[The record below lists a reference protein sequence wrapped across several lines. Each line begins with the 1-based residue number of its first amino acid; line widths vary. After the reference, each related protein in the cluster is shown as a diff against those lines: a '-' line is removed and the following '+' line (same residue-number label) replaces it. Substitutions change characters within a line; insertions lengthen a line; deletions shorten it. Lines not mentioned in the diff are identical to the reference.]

1 MSKKIL
7 LTILQ
12 YVIFLGLGIAIIIY
26 MSNQLSEE
34 DKTSMM
40 SAIKGVRIWLLIPIF
55 IVGFLSHYFRA
66 LRWKLLL
73 NEVDV
78 KAGTT
83 NTTFAVMI
91 GYITNLV
98 LPRAGEVAKC
108 TVLARYEKVP
118 ADKMIGTIVAER
130 AFDLVCLVLIT
141 IAAFMFQADIIG
153 EYANGLFGS
162 MSGKAQ
168 SIFTTVY
175 FQVFIIVF
183 FVGMLAFFLLLKRIK
198 HTKVGQFIYGLGD
211 GVKSIFKLKKRGMF
225 LLYTALIW
233 GSYWFLVWMGFWS
246 MSQLEHLPGLC
257 ALVVLIF
264 GSIGMITTQGGIGAY
279 PYLVGKI
286 LVFYGIAEVHG
297 LAFGWVSWTVQTG
310 VVVVFGVLSLILLPI
325 YNNKKVANAQT
336 GLDKQ

>member
-1 MSKKIL
+1 MNKKIL

-12 YVIFLGLGIAIIIY
+12 YIIFLGLGIAIIVY
-26 MSNQLSEE
+26 MSSQLSED
-34 DKTSMM
+34 DKASMM
-40 SAIKGVRIWLLIPIF
+40 AAIKGVRIWLLIPIF
-55 IVGFLSHYFRA
+55 FVGFLSHYFRA
-66 LRWKLLL
+66 LRWRLLL
-73 NEVDV
+73 EEVNV
-78 KAGTT
+78 KPSIT

-91 GYITNLV
+91 GYIANLV

-130 AFDLVCLVLIT
+130 AFDLVCLILIT
-141 IAAFMFQADIIG
+141 IIAFVLQADIIG
-153 EYANGLFGS
+153 DYANGLFGS
-162 MSGKAQ
+162 MSSNAKGV
-168 SIFTTVY
+168 FTTIY
-175 FQVFIIVF
+175 FQVFLLVL
-183 FVGMLAFFLLLKRIK
+183 FVGIIAFFLLLKRIK
-198 HTKVGQFIYGLGD
+198 ETKVGQFVFGLGE
-211 GVKSIFKLKKRGMF
+211 GIKSIFKLKKSGQF
-225 LLYTALIW
+225 LLYTALLW
-233 GSYWFLVWMGFWS
+233 GAYWFLVWMGFWS
-246 MSQLEHLPGLC
+246 MSQLDHLSGLC

-325 YNNKKVANAQT
+325 YNSRNIKN
-336 GLDKQ
+336 G